1 MHTIAHK
8 YALIKNPVTSS
19 QASAN
24 THTKMTANIL
34 KVKQVNQQRRTDNV
48 RTHLPLIPFSL
59 QLLSHLSS
67 PLRRF
72 IYFFLSPTLSLS
84 IFPTPALH
92 SALSSPLSA
101 LLLLFPPL
109 SSFLFSATVNLNS
122 QQNQKLISH
131 SLSAALISLG
141 KKTPTHAHT
150 WVAVIMLKAWLLHYF
165 HTYQCHAPLQL
176 HTPRCLSFPPLPQ
189 SKLPQVMSSL

>member
-101 LLLLFPPL
+101 LLLLFSPPL
-109 SSFLFSATVNLNS
+109 FFPFLCHCELKLSVEPEADITQPQCCFNLTRKKNTDARSHLGGRYNAQSLATALFPYLLVSCSFAAPHPQMSF
-122 QQNQKLISH
+122 ISP
-131 SLSAALISLG
+131 
-141 KKTPTHAHT
+141 PTS
-150 WVAVIMLKAWLLHYF
+150 I
-165 HTYQCHAPLQL
+165 
-176 HTPRCLSFPPLPQ
+176 
-189 SKLPQVMSSL
+189 

>member
-1 MHTIAHK
+1 MTKYRRAKQMHTIAHK

-67 PLRRF
+67 TPLHLF
-72 IYFFLSPTLSLS
+72 LPLSNSFLIYLSYSCAPFCLEL
-84 IFPTPALH
+84 A
-92 SALSSPLSA
+92 LSA
-101 LLLLFPPL
+101 LLLLFSPL

-122 QQNQKLISH
+122 Q
-131 SLSAALISLG
+131 
-141 KKTPTHAHT
+141 
-150 WVAVIMLKAWLLHYF
+150 
-165 HTYQCHAPLQL
+165 
-176 HTPRCLSFPPLPQ
+176 
-189 SKLPQVMSSL
+189 

>member
-67 PLRRF
+67 TPLHLFLPLSNSFLIYLSYSCAPFCLELAF
-72 IYFFLSPTLSLS
+72 I
-84 IFPTPALH
+84 IA
-92 SALSSPLSA
+92 SSPF
-101 LLLLFPPL
+101 FPPL
-109 SSFLFSATVNLNS
+109 FFPFLCHCELKLSVEPEADITQPQCCFNLTRKKNTDARSHLGGRYNAQSLATALFPYLLVSCSFAAPHPQMSFISS
-122 QQNQKLISH
+122 
-131 SLSAALISLG
+131 
-141 KKTPTHAHT
+141 PTS
-150 WVAVIMLKAWLLHYF
+150 I
-165 HTYQCHAPLQL
+165 
-176 HTPRCLSFPPLPQ
+176 
-189 SKLPQVMSSL
+189 